1 VTNPKQTLSLRSRR
15 EWAARS
21 SVALAPHLVLLLA
34 CFVAVAPFV
43 WSFFGSFKPFKE
55 LVSSGDL
62 LPHEWTL
69 ANYIEILT
77 RANFIEAFRNSVIV
91 SSAVTAASLFTS
103 SALGFVFAKYH
114 FRGKEVLFAIV
125 LSTMMVPFVVLLV
138 PLYLT
143 MAKVGLVDQLGGVVV
158 VGLWTSIGVFMM
170 RQFMESIP
178 NELIDAARIDGASE
192 FQVYRRMIVPL
203 AKAPLAALGV
213 LVFLGSWDN
222 FLWPSVILHNADN
235 QTLPLLLYG
244 LRSLYWSRYDLWS
257 AGSMLTVVPVMIVY
271 VFASKYFI
279 RGFAMTGLKG

>member
-1 VTNPKQTLSLRSRR
+1 
-15 EWAARS
+15 
-21 SVALAPHLVLLLA
+21 
-34 CFVAVAPFV
+34 
-43 WSFFGSFKPFKE
+43 
-55 LVSSGDL
+55 
-62 LPHEWTL
+62 
-69 ANYIEILT
+69 
-77 RANFIEAFRNSVIV
+77 
-91 SSAVTAASLFTS
+91 
-103 SALGFVFAKYH
+103 
-114 FRGKEVLFAIV
+114 
-125 LSTMMVPFVVLLV
+125 
-138 PLYLT
+138 